1 VNIVD
6 KVEQTPHATPVP
18 VSIPHELSMQGTG
31 RRQPKRVATTKK
43 NSKYDDTNYL
53 VDYSGK
59 SK

>member
-1 VNIVD
+1 ML
-6 KVEQTPHATPVP
+6 Q
-18 VSIPHELSMQGTG
+18 HELSMQGTG

-59 SK
+59 